1 MSEPVTAG
9 AGEVA
14 PGVVPELSA
23 GGGDGRHLLRGALTF
38 ATARAVHEQGRRVI
52 LAASAGDA
60 TLEFDCRDLTQ
71 TDSAGVAVLI
81 NWLALAKRR
90 GRGLKYVGISE
101 GVRAIA
107 RISEVDELLE
117 SGV

>member
-1 MSEPVTAG
+1 VTEAVTAG
-9 AGEVA
+9 AEDDA
-14 PGVVPELSA
+14 PGLVAESSA

-60 TLEFDCRDLTQ
+60 ALEFDCRGLTQ

-90 GRGLKYVGISE
+90 GRRLKYFGISE